1 MFAKLGSD
9 YKKPD
14 ATTVFSKSNWKQFI
28 YPLSV
33 RDLLFVG
40 KKTGDELERLG
51 VKTIGQLAN
60 MTNIPCQAFR

>member
-1 MFAKLGSD
+1 MTI
-9 YKKPD
+9 KKPD

-51 VKTIGQLAN
+51 VKTIGQLAKYDV
-60 MTNIPCQAFR
+60 TYPCQAFR